1 GSARVGHNSPA
12 SALAL
17 ATALAAWIPPEPQA
31 FAPKHRDNVQ
41 DSESLAAGRSNAQ
54 DARRTSPRATPRY
67 RPAKLLHVL
76 WFRLSA
82 APNNGSSAPSRI
94 LCCQRSES
102 KLPPVQSLP
111 PPGGADDRVSI
122 TISAPTSC
130 LRSPILRPWV
140 RTTGR

>member
-1 GSARVGHNSPA
+1 AASSGSARVGHNSPA

-76 WFRLSA
+76 WFRLSP

-94 LCCQRSES
+94 LCQRSES

-111 PPGGADDRVSI
+111 PPGGADDRVPLP
-122 TISAPTSC
+122 SAPRHPVCDPQFSD
-130 LRSPILRPWV
+130 P
-140 RTTGR
+140 G